1 MQSNLIRAE
10 NANIFV
16 DEHEEGVWLSIQTKQ
31 GSAFCTIKPDQAK
44 AMLIALQNILETK
57 ND

>member
-44 AMLIALQNILETK
+44 AMLVALQNILETK

>member
-1 MQSNLIRAE
+1 MQSNLIHAE
-10 NANIFV
+10 NANVFV
-16 DEHEEGVWLSIQTKQ
+16 DEHEDGVWLSIQTMQ

-44 AMLIALQNILETK
+44 AMLVALQNILETK